1 VAEWLNPR
9 FSLAEVR
16 SIREGGPTIDF
27 TDFLSRPR
35 TVLAGCYRVG
45 KYYSCLCVTGQWHK
59 SMLTTISWTTEI
71 IKCELCLNEKS
82 SLLEHYHVK
91 NVSKVDRHFKIPNES
106 HN

>member
-1 VAEWLNPR
+1 
-9 FSLAEVR
+9 
-16 SIREGGPTIDF
+16 
-27 TDFLSRPR
+27 
-35 TVLAGCYRVG
+35 
-45 KYYSCLCVTGQWHK
+45 
-59 SMLTTISWTTEI
+59 MLTTISWTTEI